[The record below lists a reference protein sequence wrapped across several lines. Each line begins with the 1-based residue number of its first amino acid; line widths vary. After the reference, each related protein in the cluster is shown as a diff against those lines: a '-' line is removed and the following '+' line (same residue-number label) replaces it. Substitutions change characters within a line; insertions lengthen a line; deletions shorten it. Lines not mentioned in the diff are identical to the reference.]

1 MGSFLAFSATLVSAG
16 LTGLAAYEAYALAS
30 GRVPAITQ
38 IVRAGISRHP
48 HYAVS
53 IGAMAGVLV
62 GWLIG
67 HLGKY

>member
-1 MGSFLAFSATLVSAG
+1 MGSFLAASAALLSAE
-16 LTGLAAYEAYALAS
+16 LTGLALYEAYALAT
-30 GRVPAITQ
+30 GRTPAITS
-38 IVRAGISRHP
+38 IVRAGIARHP

-53 IGAMAGVLV
+53 VGTVLGVLV

>member
-1 MGSFLAFSATLVSAG
+1 MGSFLAASATALSAG
-16 LTGLAAYEAYALAS
+16 LTGVAAYEAYALAT
-30 GRVPAITQ
+30 GKVPAITS
-38 IVRAGISRHP
+38 IVRNGISRHP

-53 IGAMAGVLV
+53 VGTAVGVLV